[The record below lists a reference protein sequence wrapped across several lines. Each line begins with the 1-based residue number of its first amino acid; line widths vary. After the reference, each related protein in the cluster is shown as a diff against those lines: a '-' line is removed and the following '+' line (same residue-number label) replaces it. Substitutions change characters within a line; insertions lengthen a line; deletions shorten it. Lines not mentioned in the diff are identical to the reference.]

1 MHQGPPMNNMA
12 VGVAGGIQGSG
23 VQGINHVGP
32 GVQSNM
38 ANAQG
43 HHLHGV
49 LSNEDERKVTLMNN
63 TLQFSITISSYL
75 HEEKLSDFFPIH
87 YILGCEWV
95 LPFIGKVEAII

>member
-38 ANAQG
+38 ANPQG

-49 LSNEDERKVTLMNN
+49 LSNEDERKVTLMNI
-63 TLQFSITISSYL
+63 TLQFSITIEKYL
-75 HEEKLSDFFPIH
+75 HVEKLSDFFPIH
-87 YILGCEWV
+87 YILGCE
-95 LPFIGKVEAII
+95 